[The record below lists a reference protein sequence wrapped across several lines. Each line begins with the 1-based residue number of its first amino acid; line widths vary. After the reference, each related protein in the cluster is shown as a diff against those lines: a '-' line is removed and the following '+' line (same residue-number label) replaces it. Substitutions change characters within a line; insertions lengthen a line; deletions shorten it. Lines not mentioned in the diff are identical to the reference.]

1 VYLVF
6 MWLFMIYRSV
16 LVASHLAY
24 DILSGL
30 SYMNS
35 VGLVHRNLTP
45 NNVLFDHQVLCS
57 AVFPIVSDTGTLMD
71 CC

>member
-1 VYLVF
+1 
-6 MWLFMIYRSV
+6 M
-16 LVASHLAY
+16 ASHLAY

-45 NNVLFDHQVLCS
+45 NNVLFDHQVPCS
-57 AVFPIVSDTGTLMD
+57 AVFAVVSDTLLD